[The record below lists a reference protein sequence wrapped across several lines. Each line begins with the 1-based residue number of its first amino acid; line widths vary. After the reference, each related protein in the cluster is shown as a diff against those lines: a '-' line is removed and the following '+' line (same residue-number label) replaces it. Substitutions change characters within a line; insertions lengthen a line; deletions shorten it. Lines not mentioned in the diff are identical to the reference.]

1 MQARLPRLIG
11 ARTRNRLLR
20 QERPAWT
27 GPSLPAPV
35 EQRVRKGS
43 GDRLTRA
50 SARSPSTPRRAS
62 RTRRSRGGPVGGL
75 LGHRDGHQASPG
87 PTRHRPA
94 SACAGRRSGR
104 TPAPGAACKDAG
116 AAHGDRTRLRQRAS
130 AARPR
135 GVGPGSASQA
145 GAQGIRSA
153 GVKVPRGPH
162 RARDMNMMNEPGPS
176 ARLRPPGRR
185 GVLPPAVD
193 VSPSRRDDSC
203 ICTMRAEAACPEHG
217 PRAAAAAGEQED
229 TDGPPTHLADPL
241 YRSTLPGRA

>member
-1 MQARLPRLIG
+1 MDRPKPAGTCRTTG
-11 ARTRNRLLR
+11 A
-20 QERPAWT
+20 QGVGRPADPREREIAIDT
-27 GPSLPAPV
+27 AQG
-35 EQRVRKGS
+35 
-43 GDRLTRA
+43 LTHQEI
-50 SARSPSTPRRAS
+50 AR
-62 RTRRSRGGPVGGL
+62 RTRRRPP
-75 LGHRDGHQASPG
+75 RPPRWPPG
-87 PTRHRPA
+87 VAGSTRHRPA
-94 SACAGRRSGR
+94 PACAGRRSGR

-116 AAHGDRTRLRQRAS
+116 AAHRDRTRLRQRAS